1 MAAQIICELPG
12 DGCPECDRHEEH
24 WLWAGAFANER
35 SGMTLAELRD
45 VVERA
50 ERHSARPDEVVMVT
64 LATPPH
70 PDAEFAGIRSLNVL
84 VSRRP
89 TPSENVAAL
98 MSKQA
103 AAAS

>member
-45 VVERA
+45 V
-50 ERHSARPDEVVMVT
+50 ARWREWQRRM
-64 LATPPH
+64 
-70 PDAEFAGIRSLNVL
+70 
-84 VSRRP
+84 SRRK
-89 TPSENVAAL
+89 AAGNG
-98 MSKQA
+98 
-103 AAAS
+103 